1 MYQILDALKDVLKE
15 RRLTYGQLA
24 LRLEVS
30 LPTVKRW
37 MNGQGTSLEDLLR
50 IMDSVG
56 LDLSELGDRAAH
68 QRGEET
74 FFTAEQE
81 EVLAA
86 NPEALVL
93 LFALRE
99 DQTPEEF
106 ERRHGLSR
114 KATLRLLRLLENMD
128 LIETRGIQVVR
139 VRARGAIR
147 WDDRGKIGQTFTR
160 ALLNSYA
167 ERGAQPPADSK
178 LHMSFCGRNL
188 TDKDYA
194 ELVHDLRTIDEKFR
208 RRSYYNTRAL
218 KRDAFK
224 RVSYCVIA
232 DEWDPAPFQ
241 AVRPGLRVEL
251 GDRKK

>member
-37 MNGQGTSLEDLLR
+37 MNGQGTSLEDSLR

-56 LDLSELGDRAAH
+56 LDLSELCDRAAH

-74 FFTAEQE
+74 FFTAEHE

-86 NPEALVL
+86 NPESFVL

-99 DQTPEEF
+99 DQTPEDI

-139 VRARGAIR
+139 VRARARFGGMTVARSARLLPGHCSTPTPSAAPSHPRILN
-147 WDDRGKIGQTFTR
+147 FT
-160 ALLNSYA
+160 
-167 ERGAQPPADSK
+167 
-178 LHMSFCGRNL
+178 
-188 TDKDYA
+188 
-194 ELVHDLRTIDEKFR
+194 
-208 RRSYYNTRAL
+208 
-218 KRDAFK
+218 
-224 RVSYCVIA
+224 
-232 DEWDPAPFQ
+232 
-241 AVRPGLRVEL
+241 
-251 GDRKK
+251 